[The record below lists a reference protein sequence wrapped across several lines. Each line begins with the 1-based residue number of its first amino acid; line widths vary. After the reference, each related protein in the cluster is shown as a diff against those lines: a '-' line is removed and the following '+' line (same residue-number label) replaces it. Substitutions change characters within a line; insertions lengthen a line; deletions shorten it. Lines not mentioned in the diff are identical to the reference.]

1 MSVLENSKWTRTIP
15 RGIQSRLATLLVALA
30 VASSFSDL
38 EAKPSSDFTVPAQ
51 KPEGVSYA
59 TGLTYSHTQASRDQI
74 KKAVAA
80 AKSFCDEYERDHP
93 GDVNKAIVS
102 DIDETLLDNREAFVG
117 KEDFDSAAW
126 ANWIQQS
133 RAPVIRPTFEFLR
146 WARKRGYAI
155 FLITGRHEKGRR
167 ATINNLVK
175 DGVAYDGLFM
185 RPDGNSSCAE
195 DNKSKQR
202 EEIEA
207 LGYKVVVNIG
217 DQDSDLVGGHC
228 LDCEKLPNKM
238 YFIR

>member
-1 MSVLENSKWTRTIP
+1 MAVLQNYKGSPTIP
-15 RGIQSRLATLLVALA
+15 CGIKSRLALLLVALA
-30 VASSFSDL
+30 VANPFSGL
-38 EAKPSSDFTVPAQ
+38 EAKPSSDFTVPAD
-51 KPEGVSYA
+51 KPEGVSYRE
-59 TGLTYSHTQASRDQI
+59 GLAYSHTQASRDQI
-74 KKAVAA
+74 KKAIAA
-80 AKSFCDEYERDHP
+80 AESFCKEYERDHP

-117 KEDFDSAAW
+117 KDDFDSAAW

-133 RAPVIRPTFEFLR
+133 RAPVIRPTFDFLR

-155 FLITGRHEKGRR
+155 FLITGRHEKGRH
-167 ATINNLVK
+167 ATINNLVN

-195 DNKSKQR
+195 DNKIKQR
-202 EEIEA
+202 EDIEA

-217 DQDSDLVGGHC
+217 DQASDLVGGHS